1 MHLLC
6 HVYMHCVRVHHHHYI
21 IQGELPGGLEIAIK
35 RLSSVSVQ
43 GLMEFKTE
51 IQLIAKLQ
59 HTNLVRLLGCCVQ
72 ADEKMLVYEYMH
84 NKSLDFFIFGRQLIS
99 SIINALLTA
108 RSIPFVSVSIY

>member
-1 MHLLC
+1 MQSHHQSIGILVFCATYLHCHCLC
-6 HVYMHCVRVHHHHYI
+6 I
-21 IQGELPGGLEIAIK
+21 INQGELPGGLEIAIK

-59 HTNLVRLLGCCVQ
+59 HTNLVRLVGCCVQ

-84 NKSLDFFIFGRQLIS
+84 NKSLDCFIFGRQKQLIS
-99 SIINALLTA
+99 IN
-108 RSIPFVSVSIY
+108 

>member
-6 HVYMHCVRVHHHHYI
+6 HVYMHCVRMHHHHYI

-59 HTNLVRLLGCCVQ
+59 HTNLVRLVGCCVE
-72 ADEKMLVYEYMH
+72 DEEKMLVYEYMP
-84 NKSLDFFIFGRQLIS
+84 NRSLDCFVFGTYYAVRYIHLKS
-99 SIINALLTA
+99 KHA
-108 RSIPFVSVSIY
+108 RFV

>member
-1 MHLLC
+1 MQSHHQSIGILVFCATYLHWHCLC
-6 HVYMHCVRVHHHHYI
+6 I
-21 IQGELPGGLEIAIK
+21 INQGELPGGLEIAIK

-59 HTNLVRLLGCCVQ
+59 HTNLVRLVGCCVQ

-84 NKSLDFFIFGRQLIS
+84 NKSLDCFIFGRQKQLIS
-99 SIINALLTA
+99 IN
-108 RSIPFVSVSIY
+108 